1 MAFTLRITSAGNSD
15 PNEQLVHYT
24 PDDLDKELPDFVD
37 KLGFLNKPFSFSRH
51 QLSLFLRTLNEN
63 LKEALADEDE
73 EEDDEVQIIE

>member
-1 MAFTLRITSAGNSD
+1 VAFTLRITSAGNSD
-15 PNEQLVHYT
+15 PNEQLVYYT

-73 EEDDEVQIIE
+73 EEDEVQIIE